1 MVEIYIF
8 VMQVYTHK
16 YFYVQVSAMAQQVQ
30 RQFGYHKVQLI
41 KTKPLGIGRVWWP
54 SLHVLGKSFTPP
66 CFTSM
71 TLEQWLPR
79 VDLSKNIQK
88 QVLGLIQK
96 PNFQFFWWS

>member
-41 KTKPLGIGRVWWP
+41 KTKPLGIGRV
-54 SLHVLGKSFTPP
+54 
-66 CFTSM
+66 
-71 TLEQWLPR
+71 
-79 VDLSKNIQK
+79 
-88 QVLGLIQK
+88 
-96 PNFQFFWWS
+96 